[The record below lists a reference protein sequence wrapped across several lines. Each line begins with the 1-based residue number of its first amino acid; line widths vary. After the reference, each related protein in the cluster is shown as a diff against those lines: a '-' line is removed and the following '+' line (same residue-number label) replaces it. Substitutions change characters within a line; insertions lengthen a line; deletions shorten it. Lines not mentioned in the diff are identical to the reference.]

1 MATTVED
8 LKREKEMATSVA
20 YQKFILLI
28 NIHPNSLFCFFENKD
43 APYYHLSVKSSYNGD
58 FHYISCGN
66 KSMVKKAH
74 DLIKSHEEFDSYKL
88 AFFVDRDFDESIKNK
103 FADIYETPCYSIEN
117 LYCQSSSIKELIKTD
132 FQIGE
137 DDPLHNTIVELYKNL
152 QTDFLNASLLFNAWY
167 KLQKKK
173 SIELDQ
179 KPDICLTDTLIPSF
193 VELTLHGIN
202 QKYTIDTI
210 LDKFPN
216 CLPYT
221 AEELS
226 ATINELKETDL
237 CLNLRGKYVFNF
249 MTLFI
254 RKLIEDGKDATQRT
268 IVNRKIKYN
277 MDNSLALTLL
287 TTYAERPTCLKDFL
301 SNYN

>member
-28 NIHPNSLFCFFENKD
+28 NTNPDSLFCFFENKD
-43 APYYHLSVKSSYNGD
+43 APYYHLSIKTSYNGD

-74 DLIKSHEEFDSYKL
+74 DLIKSHEEFDNYKL
-88 AFFVDRDFDESIKNK
+88 AFIVDRDFDESIKNK

-137 DDPLHNTIVELYKNL
+137 DDPLHKTIVELYKNL
-152 QTDFLNASLLFNAWY
+152 QSDFLNASLLFNAWY

-173 SIELDQ
+173 SIELNQ
-179 KPDICLTDTLIPSF
+179 KLDICLTDTLIPTF
-193 VELTLHGIN
+193 VELTLQVIN
-202 QKYTIDTI
+202 QKYTIDRI
-210 LDKFPN
+210 LEKFPN
-216 CLPYT
+216 PAFGLIFTTAYSEYAFDAFQFNALHYMLKPYSIS
-221 AEELS
+221 E
-226 ATINELKETDL
+226 
-237 CLNLRGKYVFNF
+237 
-249 MTLFI
+249 I
-254 RKLIEDGKDATQRT
+254 RKTVT
-268 IVNRKIKYN
+268 KIKEFRPKNEIVEFKPKITIFQQPDLVTIFYQ
-277 MDNSLALTLL
+277 DILL
-287 TTYAERPTCLKDFL
+287 RY
-301 SNYN
+301 